1 MALNRRKFVNSLL
14 GIGGV
19 GGLLTIIYPVLSFLK
34 PPKSAKPKVNS
45 VKAGMAAEFPSN
57 SSKIVKF
64 GRVPVLLVKTENGNF
79 IALSATCTHLDCIVQ
94 YKQDTKQVLC
104 ACHNG
109 IYDLRGRN
117 VSGPPPRALDNYIV
131 KVVNDEII
139 ITTQAG

>member
-1 MALNRRKFVNSLL
+1 MAFNRRKFVNSLL
-14 GIGGV
+14 GLGGIGS
-19 GGLLTIIYPVLSFLK
+19 LLTIIYPAFSFLI
-34 PPKSAKPKVNS
+34 PPKSTKPKVNS

-64 GRVPVLLVKTENGNF
+64 GRIPVLLVKSEEGNF

-94 YKQDTKQVLC
+94 YKEDTKQVWC

-109 IYDLRGRN
+109 LYDLKGRN
-117 VSGPPPRALDNYIV
+117 VSGPPPRSLDNYIV
-131 KVVNDEII
+131 KVVNNEII